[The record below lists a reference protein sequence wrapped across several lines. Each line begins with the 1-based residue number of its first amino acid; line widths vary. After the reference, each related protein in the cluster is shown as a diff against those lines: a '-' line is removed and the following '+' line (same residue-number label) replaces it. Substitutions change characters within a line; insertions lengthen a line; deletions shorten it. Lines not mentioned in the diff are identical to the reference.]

1 MAAGNKKFKKRKT
14 QQIKQPSER
23 LSEHCEA
30 VLGGWAERK
39 SLKGVGSGARPEDF
53 QLSAN

>member
-1 MAAGNKKFKKRKT
+1 MNMER
-14 QQIKQPSER
+14 ER
-23 LSEHCEA
+23 LSEHCKA
-30 VLGGWAERK
+30 VLGGWAEGK